1 MTGMLRRLRGD
12 SRGVTLIELLVTM
25 ILMGIVGSLVLS
37 AVIQTQRVITH
48 NDDENRGLQDA
59 KVILDRLGRD
69 VREARG
75 VVCDGGLADPT
86 DPTSADPYCKSH
98 LQVWIDFNSD
108 YIKQDSEVVTW
119 RLQADPDGVH
129 FDVYR
134 FVGTVS
140 PTSKI
145 EAKSLIVKIAF
156 SYDAVDGSGN
166 PAFDHVQQVLMN
178 MKYDA
183 IVGRGVDIRT
193 VAFAARLRNKGA

>member
-1 MTGMLRRLRGD
+1 MTGMLRRLRRD

-86 DPTSADPYCKSH
+86 DPTSADPYCQSH

-140 PTSKI
+140 PTKKI

-156 SYDAVDGSGN
+156 SYDALDGSGN
-166 PAFDHVQQVLMN
+166 PVFDHVQQVLMN

-183 IVGRGVDIRT
+183 IVGRGTDIRT